1 MAGGGAGAYVVTVPG
16 GGACGEWKVEFE
28 LGAVTVTIVGGTVTT
43 EGETVTV
50 TGGGVTVVADGLPV
64 VVVGGFEVVAEIVV
78 AGEVT
83 LEVVGR
89 VEVIRVPEIVT
100 APRGT
105 EELSATRFHFL
116 NETMGKTVTRRTCSA
131 ITIGEA

>member
-1 MAGGGAGAYVVTVPG
+1 MAGGGAGLYVVTVPG
-16 GGACGEWKVEFE
+16 GGACGECKVEFE

-43 EGETVTV
+43 EGEAVTV
-50 TGGGVTVVADGLPV
+50 TGGGMTVVAGGAPV
-64 VVVGGFEVVAEIVV
+64 VAGGFEVVAEIVV
-78 AGEVT
+78 AGEAI